1 MRRDGGEAPPPRPG
15 TASCCQIKSAAAS
28 KSEREQTRKPR
39 CVREAQEQTERGR
52 WSALRQER
60 LLGFFVGFLGC
71 FFLSSVSSRVL
82 LVAALRESILQP
94 PPTGARCWREQRGG
108 GGGQPLSQATSSR
121 QGLVLQA
128 SFPGAP
134 LLAARYLSSP
144 LPVSQRGR
152 NYYNKSR
159 RKLNPFNKRGKL
171 K

>member
-94 PPTGARCWREQRGG
+94 PPTGARCWREQRAASPSPKQRPPGKAWSFRHHSLEHRCALP
-108 GGGQPLSQATSSR
+108 QLSLAYLAER
-121 QGLVLQA
+121 QELLQ
-128 SFPGAP
+128 
-134 LLAARYLSSP
+134 
-144 LPVSQRGR
+144 
-152 NYYNKSR
+152 
-159 RKLNPFNKRGKL
+159 
-171 K
+171 